1 MLKMLA
7 VSAISAVAG
16 AGATIQAVSSNA
28 VLDDRCQSLGYTV
41 CLVHEGVSRPTTGD
55 PKVRREFNRFVRQIS
70 RDKL

>member
-16 AGATIQAVSSNA
+16 AGATIQAVSSSK
-28 VLDDRCQSLGYTV
+28 VIDDRCQSLGYTI
-41 CLVHEGVSRPTTGD
+41 CQISDGVSRPTTSD